1 MQNEFDI
8 NAVKESTGLISVDVD
23 SAGVFLGVDI
33 GGTNTKIGLVNRQG
47 MVGEMLSFPTQA
59 HSKFTIFIENLL
71 DRVNNGLLAA
81 NTGMK
86 ISGIGVGAP
95 NANHLT
101 GEIENPSNLSWGTV
115 NIADKL
121 NELFGVPV
129 SVNNDA
135 NAAAMGEKYFG
146 TARNIENFILLTL
159 GTGLGGGIVVN
170 GSVVTGDSG
179 HAGEVGHVIVKP
191 DGRQCGCGRRGCLET
206 YVSAPGLRRTVFEK
220 LSDLSLSS
228 ELRRFSFDELR
239 AEDITRAAA
248 DGDQV
253 ALQSFEMTGKIL
265 GIKLADLAALL
276 NPEAIILAG
285 GLMKAGDYL
294 LDPVKRHLEANLLEV
309 LKGHVKIF
317 RSAITV
323 GSLAVLGASAYVM
336 QKIAAEEFNSEEKN
350 FAGNM

>member
-8 NAVKESTGLISVDVD
+8 DVVEESTGLISVDGS
-23 SAGVFLGVDI
+23 SAEIFLGIDI
-33 GGTNTKIGLVNRQG
+33 GGTNTKIGLVNKQG
-47 MVGEMLSFPTQA
+47 MVGDIQTFSTQA
-59 HSKFTIFIENLL
+59 HSKFKIFIENLL

-81 NTGMK
+81 NPGLK

-95 NANHLT
+95 NANYKT

-121 NELFGVPV
+121 NELFCVPV

-146 TARNIENFILLTL
+146 VAKNMENFILLTL

-170 GSVVTGDSG
+170 GSVVTGDCG

-206 YVSAPGLRRTVFEK
+206 YVSTPGLRRSVFEL
-220 LSDLSLSS
+220 LSDLSVAS
-228 ELRRFSFDELR
+228 ELRGFSFEQLR
-239 AEDITRAAA
+239 GEDVTQAAA
-248 DGDQV
+248 DGDMV
-253 ALQSFEMTGKIL
+253 ALQAFEMTGKIL

-285 GLMKAGDYL
+285 GLMNAGDYL
-294 LDPVKRHLEANLLEV
+294 MDPVKRYLDANLLEV
-309 LKGHVKIF
+309 LKGRVKIL
-317 RSAITV
+317 RSGITI
-323 GSLAVLGASAYVM
+323 GNLAVLGASAYAM
-336 QKIAAEEFNSEEKN
+336 QNISAGEFASEEKKM
-350 FAGNM
+350 AGSM